1 MTEHLPKQAFMSYV
15 RYVKNEGV
23 SGNIE
28 LPIQIRFNFKK
39 LIAWWQ
45 EQMNNPDSFEA
56 DRAREVFNRLEKNPV
71 LTKSF
76 TDIDLIE
83 KYQDDIQLLLSPFF
97 PSLTTTN
104 ETRAVSMPYQN
115 FFFNTTR
122 RFSNILDAADNDII
136 DPLSDFEFKY
146 IFSCIPLLNSLYGA
160 GINYNRN
167 FYYDIPDKKSG
178 IMRRY
183 RAFFNADFTDITPIK
198 KIELSEQD
206 IRELVNN
213 FENLALWKE
222 KIPPESFLFE
232 GFTIITFFEV
242 TREESISALKF
253 SLLKKD
259 ALIMPDS
266 VEQIRKSLSSLLQ
279 IPQLKTG
286 FILWDKE
293 RHLLQS
299 LGYGFWNSI
308 ALSDKKTKRIEEA
321 FCSKSDDTLFNKN
334 CPFLYPEIK
343 EDESNK
349 TVLYANLVRHKLK
362 SYIAIPLMYNGDLIG
377 ILELG
382 SEKANELNSIT
393 PHKLEEV
400 VPLFT
405 TALIRSQE
413 EFENQLESI
422 IRQKCTAIHPT
433 VAWRFTEAAENYL
446 NNQRFF
452 AETIMDDIVFNDVYP
467 LYGQLD
473 IQGSSTKRNLSIQAD
488 LVEQLRLA
496 KNVLETAIDK
506 FSLPIYKELQFRID
520 QYTDKL
526 MAGLAAGDEN
536 QVLEFLKAE
545 IYPVFNHLHTV
556 SPDMHEAILTY
567 EKHLDPSKGMIYKE
581 RKDYEQSVKLINDK
595 LSDYLDKTQLAAQD
609 MFPHYFEKYKTDG
622 LEHNIYIGQSMVNN
636 KTFHPVYLQN
646 LRLWQL
652 LVMCETENVIHRL
665 KPKLKSDLDI
675 CSLVLVHSNPL
686 AIRFR
691 MEEKK
696 FDVDGAYNIRYEIMK
711 KRIDKAFVK
720 ETNER
725 LTQPGKIAIVYAQ
738 DNEAREYLNY
748 LRYLQNITYIGP
760 EIERVTINDL
770 QGITGLKALR
780 ADIVYQKSFAGI
792 RQSKAAEVLERID

>member
-1 MTEHLPKQAFMSYV
+1 MSYL
-15 RYVKNEGV
+15 RYIKSEVY
-23 SGNIE
+23 SGKIE
-28 LPIQIRFNFKK
+28 LPFTVQFNFKK
-39 LIAWWQ
+39 LIDWWK
-45 EQMNNPDSFEA
+45 EQLNDPDSFEA
-56 DRAREVFNRLEKNPV
+56 DRAKEVFIRLKKNPV
-71 LTKSF
+71 LEESF
-76 TDIDLIE
+76 SDLAIIE
-83 KYQDDIQLLLSPFF
+83 NHEDDLKLLLSPFF

-115 FFFNTTR
+115 FFFNATR
-122 RFSNILDAADNDII
+122 RFSDILDAADDDIRNPYF
-136 DPLSDFEFKY
+136 DTDFLY
-146 IFSCIPLLNSLYGA
+146 VFSCIPLLNNIYKA

-167 FYYDIPDKKSG
+167 FYFDIPDKKLG
-178 IMRRY
+178 ILRRY
-183 RAFFNADFTDITPIK
+183 RAFFNGDFVFAKPINKLEIT
-198 KIELSEQD
+198 EED

-213 FENLALWKE
+213 FDNPALWKK
-222 KIPPESFLFE
+222 KIPPQSFLLE

-242 TREESISALKF
+242 TREESISALKY

-259 ALIMPDS
+259 ALIKPDS
-266 VEQIRKSLSSLLQ
+266 VEQIRMSLSSLLQ
-279 IPQLKTG
+279 VSHLKTG

-308 ALSDKKTKRIEEA
+308 ALSDKKTKKIEEA
-321 FCSKSDDTLFNKN
+321 FCSESDNCLFNKK

-343 EDESNK
+343 EEEINK
-349 TVLYANLVRHKLK
+349 TVLSANLVRHKLK
-362 SYIAIPLMYNGDLIG
+362 SYIAIPLMYNDDLIG

-433 VAWRFTEAAENYL
+433 VAWRFTEAAEKYL

-452 AETIMDDIVFNDVYP
+452 SDTLMEDIVFNDVYP
-467 LYGQLD
+467 LYGQMD
-473 IQGSSTKRNLSIQAD
+473 IQGSSTRRNLSIQAD
-488 LVEQLRLA
+488 LVEQLTLA
-496 KNVLETAIDK
+496 KNVLDTAVHT

-520 QYTDKL
+520 QYSEKL
-526 MAGLAAGDEN
+526 LAGLTAGDEN
-536 QVLEFLKAE
+536 QVLEFLKTE
-545 IYPVFNHLHTV
+545 IYPIFSHLHTV
-556 SPDMHEAILTY
+556 SPDMHEALLAY
-567 EKHLDPSKGMIYKE
+567 EKQMDPAKGMIYKQ
-581 RKDYEQSVKLINDK
+581 RKDYEHSVKLINDK
-595 LSDYLDKTQLAAQD
+595 LSDYLDKTQQAAQE

-652 LVMCETENVIHRL
+652 LVICETENVIRRL
-665 KPKLKSDLDI
+665 KPKLKSELDI
-675 CSLVLVHSNPL
+675 CSLILVHSNPL

-748 LRYLQNITYIGP
+748 LRYLQNINYIGS
-760 EIERVTINDL
+760 EIESLTLNDL

-780 ADIVYQKSFAGI
+780 VEVIYQKSFNGI
-792 RQSKAAEVLERID
+792 RQSKAAEVLERIPT